1 MIRLAHKPR
10 ASFRSVA
17 DELHCQGTM
26 RDLSS
31 NPHLVLLVDDDVR
44 TSRRMAD
51 MLREDGF
58 AVEIARD
65 GAAAVARLARAPV
78 PDAIVT
84 EFNTTHVDG
93 TAVGHFARAR
103 RPGIPI
109 IFATGYPHLFQ
120 PAAFGSE
127 PPLVL
132 TKPVDYASLRDA
144 LTSALLRVSSAE
156 ATERSLNPQATDVRV
171 ESASADEQGN
181 TVSGAQAVRTL

>member
-1 MIRLAHKPR
+1 MLDP
-10 ASFRSVA
+10 
-17 DELHCQGTM
+17 
-26 RDLSS
+26 SS
-31 NPHLVLLVDDDVR
+31 HPHLVLLVDDDVR

-109 IFATGYPHLFQ
+109 IFATGYPQLFQ
-120 PAAFGSE
+120 PGAFGSE
-127 PPLVL
+127 PPLVF

-144 LTSALLRVSSAE
+144 LTSALSRANPTEV
-156 ATERSLNPQATDVRV
+156 TERDLSALATAVRV
-171 ESASADEQGN
+171 QSTSTDD
-181 TVSGAQAVRTL
+181 